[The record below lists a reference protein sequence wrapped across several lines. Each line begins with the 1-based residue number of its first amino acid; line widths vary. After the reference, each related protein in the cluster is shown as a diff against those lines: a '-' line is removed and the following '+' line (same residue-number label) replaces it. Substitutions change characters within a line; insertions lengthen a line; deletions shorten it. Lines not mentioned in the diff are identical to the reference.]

1 MYLFFNV
8 NKILPLVKPIV
19 DDLINEGVRIVI
31 TFNAKPVS

>member
-19 DDLINEGVRIVI
+19 DDLINEGVMIVI